1 MSVIRL
7 ALTDDEPLLTAGLA
21 MILDAQD
28 DMEVVWQA
36 TSGAQALRQVQDEQV
51 DLLLLDVQ
59 MPGIDGIET
68 TRCLTSQ
75 GWGGKVVI
83 LTTFDTDG
91 YVLGAIEAGAAGFL
105 LKSTPPQELLAAI
118 RTVHAGDSV
127 ISPGPTRRLLAA
139 VRGGASSLHAAPASA
154 LHSDPGQVITAE
166 GTPPADLSGL
176 THREREI
183 LRLIALGLSNQELCD
198 RLWLSMPT
206 VKTHVS
212 HLLAKTGARDRVHLV
227 LTALRCGAVRFDE
240 VLTLSVA

>member
-91 YVLGAIEAGAAGFL
+91 YVLGAIEVAPPVSCSRAPRRRSCWQRSGRCTPGTQSSLQVRRAGCWQRCAVAPVL
-105 LKSTPPQELLAAI
+105 S
-118 RTVHAGDSV
+118 
-127 ISPGPTRRLLAA
+127 TRRRPPPSTAT
-139 VRGGASSLHAAPASA
+139 
-154 LHSDPGQVITAE
+154 PG
-166 GTPPADLSGL
+166 
-176 THREREI
+176 R
-183 LRLIALGLSNQELCD
+183 
-198 RLWLSMPT
+198 
-206 VKTHVS
+206 
-212 HLLAKTGARDRVHLV
+212 
-227 LTALRCGAVRFDE
+227 
-240 VLTLSVA
+240 